1 MDCFALML
9 PYVKGADPFVK
20 LTAESVETD
29 SQSSDDADYESI
41 AATTKRREQ
50 LCRELSGLKTDMP
63 FEALLDVLCV
73 EDEYEA
79 FKHRFSG
86 IFAAI
91 ALRAIAYVDET
102 AVQSKILDSARA
114 VIEAELTGATDAD
127 SSVNA
132 QLRSLDSYKAL
143 EYVGLEGQTALIRYF
158 KGILEMTRYAIAVL
172 SSDNC
177 KAWPKNPYANLLNS
191 YNLMSCQEHNMD
203 ETLGYTKHFSG
214 KLVDAH
220 IPIVAQPATLA
231 DEIFDSVFGEM
242 ADYAHAIWT
251 CQPTRLFVPVLLIH
265 GVQLSLV
272 VFTRKGWHNVDLG
285 PFAHTDNQPDSRDF
299 DPLSGT
305 ICKLLYFLSLPPQK
319 FGHFCD
325 VSRRIWG
332 EYEFVRRRDP
342 TDEDQDPVLVDVNIS
357 NDSTD
362 SSIAIANECRIEQT
376 IDLRGR
382 MAHKFRVKHR
392 GECAILKLSW
402 TPANRM
408 PESAVYDALKAAN
421 IPNIPS
427 VIDSGII
434 VKNSFGY
441 RVEYLLIEDCGVPL
455 VEYLQAQLTL
465 GIDELSDIAASV
477 MSQAVECIYSGWNA
491 GILHCNITADSVVV
505 KDSRVTIPDW
515 GHAKFAKDCAVDVDT
530 LAAKWLFDKNKVAGD
545 GDCDASTTA
554 TPLYA
559 SIPVLVGATQRS
571 IVDDIESV
579 LYVAIDALYKLQ
591 VDPPVVG
598 MVGAKLYCSTTLA
611 LMRAC
616 CMGHDRYM
624 EAVGVAKCSEL
635 FAWLMDTFREYLF
648 VRNGEYI
655 GRDLAIDP
663 EFERTVEIQQL
674 ERILVQIKERVFGK
688 SPVSNTGKKPSQ
700 VGKSSTSV
708 KAPRRSKRFQSKKR
722 RR

>member
-1 MDCFALML
+1 
-9 PYVKGADPFVK
+9 
-20 LTAESVETD
+20 
-29 SQSSDDADYESI
+29 
-41 AATTKRREQ
+41 
-50 LCRELSGLKTDMP
+50 
-63 FEALLDVLCV
+63 
-73 EDEYEA
+73 
-79 FKHRFSG
+79 
-86 IFAAI
+86 
-91 ALRAIAYVDET
+91 
-102 AVQSKILDSARA
+102 
-114 VIEAELTGATDAD
+114 
-127 SSVNA
+127 
-132 QLRSLDSYKAL
+132 
-143 EYVGLEGQTALIRYF
+143 
-158 KGILEMTRYAIAVL
+158 
-172 SSDNC
+172 
-177 KAWPKNPYANLLNS
+177 
-191 YNLMSCQEHNMD
+191 
-203 ETLGYTKHFSG
+203 
-214 KLVDAH
+214 
-220 IPIVAQPATLA
+220 
-231 DEIFDSVFGEM
+231 
-242 ADYAHAIWT
+242 
-251 CQPTRLFVPVLLIH
+251 
-265 GVQLSLV
+265 
-272 VFTRKGWHNVDLG
+272 
-285 PFAHTDNQPDSRDF
+285 
-299 DPLSGT
+299 
-305 ICKLLYFLSLPPQK
+305 LLYFLSLPPQK

-325 VSRRIWG
+325 VTRRIWG
-332 EYEFVRRRDP
+332 EYEFVRRRDS
-342 TDEDQDPVLVDVNIS
+342 TDEDQDPVLVDVNFS
-357 NDSTD
+357 KDSTD
-362 SSIAIANECRIEQT
+362 SSITIAKECRIEQT

-392 GECAILKLSW
+392 GERAILKLSW
-402 TPANRM
+402 TPVDRL

-477 MSQAVECIYSGWNA
+477 MSQAVECIYSAWNA
-491 GILHCNITADSVVV
+491 GILHCNITADSIVV
-505 KDSRVTIPDW
+505 KDERVAIPDW

-545 GDCDASTTA
+545 EDCDAPTTV

-571 IVDDIESV
+571 IVDDVESAFF
-579 LYVAIDALYKLQ
+579 VAMDALYKLQ

-598 MVGAKLYCSTTLA
+598 MVGAEVGGRKSLA
-611 LMRAC
+611 FMRAG
-616 CMGHDRYM
+616 CMGHYRYM

-635 FAWLMDTFREYLF
+635 FAWLTDTFREYLF